1 VGALAW
7 PSVWSSALRPG
18 QTGFNDYAGKCISD
32 ARLGTPD
39 SPFSGLGLRL
49 HQESASFLVHP
60 ESPIDRLLVDHA
72 TGTGKTLIILRML
85 DNYFDDPRP
94 KVCIFPKERVVDNF
108 YHELLKWPTR
118 WREYF
123 SFCNPTLASLA
134 SGAANWKRKR
144 TDVWDLANERMRNE
158 AKRRGCRLEI
168 VVRGVVDAV
177 RDVLEMKKSICKGK
191 VRAKFTLQF
200 LKDNPGA
207 PAPRAPLR
215 AFRYTTAG
223 GSAAELGDDGWPRS
237 PILKVGFDK
246 NELNPYSGKF
256 IIMDEIHNLVR
267 PNQMFEEQLGR
278 LRDCVAKARGSV
290 LAGFT
295 GTPVGNDAKECRLL
309 VDVIKGPS
317 NGNDEG
323 FISSFHARDSADFPR
338 EEPIRGIPDGIL
350 HEGMFSEL
358 VKKHV
363 LHGEALKRYLLKDL
377 EMQTVPRLMRLP
389 EEKKA
394 SRLAN
399 YCNLHVHYGSFSGA
413 ARSALLKDVKSHA
426 PKMYHVARAIAKQ
439 KEKAVVMLSATMGF
453 KAMLE
458 VLRKAGKK
466 LGYRVATLGELSDFN
481 DAKRNLRGER
491 FRVLVAE
498 TSQAGEGVSFRHVRR
513 VHLVDVPLRHNDL
526 VQRVSRCVRLGGH
539 QELPEAERTLAVEI
553 HAVQLPKFLRQGPGS
568 LIYRELLN
576 AKEVVATPG
585 ECLENATMACLEEL
599 KRHEVKT
606 VADLQRVVQ
615 GVKGVEFIELITE
628 TALEHLGVTSKSP
641 ARPLAMALW
650 RLQRG
655 GDDLEHLESALLNDL
670 MTADEKNLQVLV
682 DKSAELLPSLEVMRF
697 GAVDRPLLKQLGDP
711 PRAPPPRSE
720 TVNKRAP
727 QALSEAQCREPID
740 VTPEI
745 DDIFRE
751 EEASEPREERDL
763 DIGELEAELSKED
776 GDDGCGQTE
785 GAEAEAELEPAEN
798 VPE

>member
-1 VGALAW
+1 MG
-7 PSVWSSALRPG
+7 
-18 QTGFNDYAGKCISD
+18 
-32 ARLGTPD
+32 
-39 SPFSGLGLRL
+39 
-49 HQESASFLVHP
+49 
-60 ESPIDRLLVDHA
+60 
-72 TGTGKTLIILRML
+72 
-85 DNYFDDPRP
+85 
-94 KVCIFPKERVVDNF
+94 
-108 YHELLKWPTR
+108 
-118 WREYF
+118 
-123 SFCNPTLASLA
+123 
-134 SGAANWKRKR
+134 
-144 TDVWDLANERMRNE
+144 
-158 AKRRGCRLEI
+158 
-168 VVRGVVDAV
+168 
-177 RDVLEMKKSICKGK
+177 
-191 VRAKFTLQF
+191 
-200 LKDNPGA
+200 
-207 PAPRAPLR
+207 
-215 AFRYTTAG
+215 
-223 GSAAELGDDGWPRS
+223 
-237 PILKVGFDK
+237 
-246 NELNPYSGKF
+246 
-256 IIMDEIHNLVR
+256 
-267 PNQMFEEQLGR
+267 
-278 LRDCVAKARGSV
+278 
-290 LAGFT
+290 
-295 GTPVGNDAKECRLL
+295 
-309 VDVIKGPS
+309 GPS

-466 LGYRVATLGELSDFN
+466 LGFRVATLAVLSDFN

-491 FRVLVAE
+491 FRVL
-498 TSQAGEGVSFRHVRR
+498 
-513 VHLVDVPLRHNDL
+513 
-526 VQRVSRCVRLGGH
+526 
-539 QELPEAERTLAVEI
+539 EAERTLAVEI

-568 LIYRELLN
+568 LLYRELLN

-606 VADLQRVVQ
+606 VADLQRAVQ

-650 RLQRG
+650 RLKRG

-670 MTADEKNLQVLV
+670 MTADEKNLQLLA
-682 DKSAELLPSLEVMRF
+682 DKSAEL
-697 GAVDRPLLKQLGDP
+697 
-711 PRAPPPRSE
+711 
-720 TVNKRAP
+720 
-727 QALSEAQCREPID
+727 
-740 VTPEI
+740 
-745 DDIFRE
+745 
-751 EEASEPREERDL
+751 
-763 DIGELEAELSKED
+763 
-776 GDDGCGQTE
+776 
-785 GAEAEAELEPAEN
+785 
-798 VPE
+798 